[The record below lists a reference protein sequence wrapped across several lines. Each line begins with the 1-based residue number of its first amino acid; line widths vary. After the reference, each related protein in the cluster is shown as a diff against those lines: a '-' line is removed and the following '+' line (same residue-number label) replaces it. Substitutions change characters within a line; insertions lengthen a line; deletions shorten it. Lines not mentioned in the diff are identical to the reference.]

1 MSLRPSLLFSAM
13 LAALALGQAVAPAA
27 GASDG
32 PTQSAASIPDFSGVW
47 SHPYLTGFEIPF
59 SGPGPVLNT
68 QRTRNGVANFQM
80 LVGDYRNPILQPWAA
95 EVVRKYGEISL
106 AGKGYPTPSNQCW
119 PGGVPYVFWD
129 FLMQMF
135 QQEDRITMLY
145 RHGNE
150 MRRVRMNQSHPAQV
164 TPSWYGDS
172 VGHYEGATLV
182 IDTVGIKV
190 GPFAMVDMY
199 GTPHTEALHVVER
212 YRLIDFDDARDAIA
226 RNDKENFYVRQ
237 DSFDP
242 SYRGKV
248 LQLAF
253 TVEDPGVFTTPWSS
267 MITYRR
273 SFNEWTDLIC
283 AENRHEYYHGVDSA
297 VPTAARPDF

>member
-1 MSLRPSLLFSAM
+1 MTLRHSVLLSAT
-13 LAALALGQAVAPAA
+13 LAAIALGQAMPPAA
-27 GASDG
+27 WASDG
-32 PTQSAASIPDFSGVW
+32 GTQSASIPDLSGIW

-68 QRTRNGVANFQM
+68 QRSRNGVANFQM
-80 LVGDYRNPILQPWAA
+80 LVGDYKNPILQPWAA
-95 EVVRKYGEISL
+95 EVVKKHGEISL
-106 AGKGYPTPSNQCW
+106 SGKGYPTPSNQCW

-129 FLMQMF
+129 FLLQMF

-150 MRRVRMNQSHPAQV
+150 IRRVRMNQSHPAKV

-172 VGHYEGATLV
+172 VGRYEGATLV
-182 IDTVGIKV
+182 IDTVGIRV

-212 YRLIDFDDARDAIA
+212 YRLIDYDDAREAIA

-242 SYRGKV
+242 GYRGKV

-267 MITYRR
+267 TITYRR

-297 VPTAARPDF
+297 VPTAAKPDF

>member
-1 MSLRPSLLFSAM
+1 MALIMGA
-13 LAALALGQAVAPAA
+13 AALAPAA
-27 GASDG
+27 DGSSDG
-32 PTQSAASIPDFSGVW
+32 GTPGAAAIPDFSGIW

-59 SGPGPVLNT
+59 AGPGPVLNT
-68 QRTRNGVANFQM
+68 QRQRSGVANFQM
-80 LVGDYRNPILQPWAA
+80 LVGDYKNPILQPWAA
-95 EVVRKYGEISL
+95 EVVKKHGEISL
-106 AGKGYPTPSNQCW
+106 SGKGYPTPSNQCW

-135 QQEDRITMLY
+135 QQGDRITMLY

-150 MRRVRMNQSHPAQV
+150 VRRVRMNDTHPARM
-164 TPSWYGDS
+164 TPSWYGDA

-212 YRLIDFDDARDAIA
+212 YRLIDYENAREAIA

-242 SYRGKV
+242 NYRGEV

-283 AENRHEYYHGVDSA
+283 AENRHEYYAGVDSA
-297 VPTAARPDF
+297 VPTAAKPDF